1 MQKKRN
7 SVCIISFSPV
17 ARDARVLRQ
26 IDYLSPHYDVT
37 VIGQGGRA
45 HPKWQEM
52 GNVTW
57 VPVAPITDVVGWR
70 RRLTR
75 AAGGGL
81 LVAGKAIPASYHR
94 WFWRQPIMR
103 DTYAKAVASRA
114 DIFHANDWNALPV
127 AAEAAKQLGG
137 RVVFDD
143 HEYAVEEFDN
153 HGNWS
158 LVYAPMIRYMVGKY
172 VPRADVVVTVAP
184 AIAEK
189 YEREFNVK
197 PMVVMNAPAR
207 VERLPERRIDF
218 DNIRLM
224 HHGGAIPDRQ
234 LERMIRAVAQSDPR
248 FSLHFMLVGFTPD
261 YENQLKGLAAEIAP
275 GRVTFHEPV
284 PPEQVVGRVSEFDM
298 GFYSLP
304 PKNFVYSVALPNK
317 FFDFIAAGMPVCIG
331 PSPSMAEIV
340 ERYGL
345 GCVASSFEPEDL
357 AVALNSLTPERL
369 ERMLEGARRAAG
381 EINAEREMG
390 RLVEAYERLLSDGRK

>member
-1 MQKKRN
+1 VSKRK

-26 IDYLSPHYDVT
+26 IDYFSPRYDVT

-45 HPKWQEM
+45 HPKWQQM
-52 GNVTW
+52 PGVRW
-57 VPVAPITDVVGWR
+57 VPVAPITDTNGWR
-70 RRLTR
+70 RKLQM

-81 LVAGKAIPASYHR
+81 LFAGKLAPFSYYR

-127 AAEAAKQLGG
+127 AAEAAKKLGG

-153 HGNWS
+153 HPGRWG
-158 LVYAPMIRYMVGKY
+158 LMYASMIRYMVNKY
-172 VPRADVVVTVAP
+172 VPRADLVVTVAP

-207 VERLPERRIDF
+207 VENLPERRTDF
-218 DNIRLM
+218 DNVRLI
-224 HHGGAIPDRQ
+224 HHGGAIRERE
-234 LERMIRAVAQSDPR
+234 LERMIRAVAQSHPR
-248 FSLHFMLVGFTPD
+248 FTLHFMLVGLTAD
-261 YENQLKGLAAEIAP
+261 YQDELKSLADEIAP
-275 GRVTFHEPV
+275 GRVTFHDAV
-284 PPEQVVGRVSEFDM
+284 APEQVVARVSEFDM
-298 GFYSLP
+298 GIYSLP
-304 PKNFVYSVALPNK
+304 PRNFVYEVALPNK

-331 PSPSMAEIV
+331 PSPSMAGIV
-340 ERYGL
+340 REYEL
-345 GCVASSFEPEDL
+345 GAVAASFEPEDL
-357 AVALNSLTPERL
+357 AAALNGLTPESFA
-369 ERMLEGARRAAG
+369 RMREGARRASR

-390 RLVEAYERLLSDGRK
+390 QLVEAYERLLAGGRA